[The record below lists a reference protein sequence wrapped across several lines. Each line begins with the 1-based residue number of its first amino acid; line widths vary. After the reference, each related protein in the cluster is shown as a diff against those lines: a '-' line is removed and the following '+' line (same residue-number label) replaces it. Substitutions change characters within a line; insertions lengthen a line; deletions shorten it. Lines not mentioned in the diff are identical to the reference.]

1 MILKLKID
9 LLSLL
14 LGLTTLTVATTKEI
28 NPFTS
33 PFVYVFIILGIV
45 ITLGKDYKDPKRK
58 GRLTFVYIA
67 WSVII
72 SVGFSLLV
80 ALAWQHSKIGEFTS
94 YCAIVGVSAFAPT
107 VIDKFTDNWT
117 DTIGSEITDLIKSF
131 FTHIKQKF
139 FGNGNDIK

>member
-9 LLSLL
+9 IFSLL
-14 LGLTTLTVATTKEI
+14 LGLTTLTVATTNQI

-33 PFVYVFIILGIV
+33 PFVYVFVVLGIV
-45 ITLGKDYKDPKRK
+45 ATLGKDFKDPKRK
-58 GRLTFVYIA
+58 GKLTLAYIT

-80 ALAWQHSKIGEFTS
+80 ALAWKLNKIGEFTA
-94 YCAIVGVSAFAPT
+94 YWTTLGVSAFAPT
-107 VIDKFTDNWT
+107 IIDKFTDNWT

-131 FTHIKQKF
+131 FKFIKQKF
-139 FGNGNDIK
+139 FGNGTDSE

>member
-9 LLSLL
+9 LLSLW

-28 NPFTS
+28 NPFAS
-33 PFVYVFIILGIV
+33 PFVYVFIFLGIV
-45 ITLGKDYKDPKRK
+45 IALGKDFKDPKRK
-58 GRLTFVYIA
+58 GRLTVLYIL

-80 ALAWQHSKIGEFTS
+80 ALAWKHNKIGEFTA
-94 YCAIVGVSAFAPT
+94 YWTTVGVSAFAPKI
-107 VIDKFTDNWT
+107 IDQFTDSWT

-131 FTHIKQKF
+131 FTFIKQKF
-139 FGNGNDIK
+139 FGNGTDSK